1 MVAGQEYRINEING
15 NDVVNNASVF
25 PITVPNERAF
35 GNITMVN
42 LGDGSEVACK
52 QRFNPAE
59 VIANFTD
66 NCAVGINPFCLDA
79 ERGSGEKFHAVG

>member
-25 PITVPNERAF
+25 PITVPNKRAF

-42 LGDGSEVACK
+42 FDDGSEVARK
-52 QRFNPAE
+52 QRFNTAE
-59 VIANFTD
+59 VIAKFT
-66 NCAVGINPFCLDA
+66 NNGINPFCWEA
-79 ERGSGEKFHAVG
+79 ETGLSGKNLHALG